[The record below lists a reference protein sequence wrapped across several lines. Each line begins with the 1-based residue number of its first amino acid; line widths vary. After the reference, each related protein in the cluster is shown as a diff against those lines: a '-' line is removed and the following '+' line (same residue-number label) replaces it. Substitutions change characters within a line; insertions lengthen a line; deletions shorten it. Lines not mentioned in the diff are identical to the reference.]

1 MGPSFRRAFAALAL
15 AAAIL
20 SAASGAP
27 AAAATA
33 TDGGSAERAHQSSGW
48 RVHVVQWGEYPYMI
62 AYNYLGSGLRWRELV
77 DERTGQTL
85 RSSHIFPGQRILV
98 PPAGSA
104 PAPVPAETPAA
115 DGAGGPAADADATPA
130 TPAADANALGEAA
143 FQPRAGGDPGDPY
156 AVKMDPSLLLAIESV
171 SSGAPAAPEPG
182 DAPGAERETPPAADD
197 GAGDAASEFS
207 PGALA
212 NRVRGIADDGG
223 ATAPAAAAA
232 IAVPLLVLM
241 IARRRRRRAKRRAA
255 VDEAAHEGG
264 GDGETLAELAD
275 GDAEA
280 DGGEARREEAE
291 NAEADAAPEPD
302 PEPDPE
308 PEPEPEPAAEDD
320 ETEDGAAEDE
330 VPAED
335 GERSG
340 EDATSAAAAAANG
353 HAGDLPAA
361 AAVALAAPGRFWI
374 GLTGPFGVWSRDDG
388 GALEA
393 VPSRAG
399 ANALLAFVAVTSAGG
414 QPCARDDLGRALWPD
429 SSADVRAMHVR
440 RIVTRLRLAL
450 AAAGGVD
457 ASGGDPILLT
467 RENVA
472 FGEGMVESDA
482 GYFLALDRQARAAA
496 DGGDSGAAI
505 EAWRQAFALI
515 RGPMLQDFA
524 GSPWATVASD
534 GFARYAH
541 AAAAR
546 AGALARQLGAEDDAA
561 AFERAANAAGEPA
574 AEPSP

>member
-1 MGPSFRRAFAALAL
+1 MGPSFRRAFAAFAL

-20 SAASGAP
+20 SAAPGAH
-27 AAAATA
+27 ASAATA
-33 TDGGSAERAHQSSGW
+33 PDGGSAERAHQSSGW

-104 PAPVPAETPAA
+104 PA
-115 DGAGGPAADADATPA
+115 A
-130 TPAADANALGEAA
+130 TPAADEDAGATAAPTGNAAGGASPTAPAAAANGQGEAA
-143 FQPRAGGDPGDPY
+143 SQPRAGGDPGDPY
-156 AVKMDPSLLLAIESV
+156 AVKMDPWLLTTIESV
-171 SSGAPAAPEPG
+171 SSGAPAPPEP
-182 DAPGAERETPPAADD
+182 AATPAADPGTRPAAD
-197 GAGDAASEFS
+197 AAADAASAFS

-212 NRVRGIADDGG
+212 NRVRDIADDGG

-241 IARRRRRRAKRRAA
+241 IARRRRRRGKRRAA
-255 VDEAAHEGG
+255 EGEAAHEEDA
-264 GDGETLAELAD
+264 DGEALAELAD
-275 GDAEA
+275 EDAGGDAW
-280 DGGEARREEAE
+280 REETE
-291 NAEADAAPEPD
+291 DAAAEDAGAESESELEPDPEPELEPD
-302 PEPDPE
+302 PEPD
-308 PEPEPEPAAEDD
+308 AEDGAA
-320 ETEDGAAEDE
+320 EDGAAEDE

-335 GERSG
+335 GA
-340 EDATSAAAAAANG
+340 DAAAAAAAAANG
-353 HAGDLPAA
+353 HGGDLPAA
-361 AAVALAAPGRFWI
+361 ATVALAAPGRFWI
-374 GLTGPFGVWSRDDG
+374 GLTGPFGVWSRDGD

-393 VPSRAG
+393 VPSRPG

-450 AAAGGVD
+450 AAVGGVD

-482 GYFLALDRQARAAA
+482 GYFLSLDRQARAAA
-496 DGGDSGAAI
+496 DAGDAAAAI

-515 RGPMLQDFA
+515 RGPMLQNFA

-541 AAAAR
+541 AAAER
-546 AGALARQLGAEDDAA
+546 AGALARQLGFDDDAA

-574 AEPSP
+574 AEPAP